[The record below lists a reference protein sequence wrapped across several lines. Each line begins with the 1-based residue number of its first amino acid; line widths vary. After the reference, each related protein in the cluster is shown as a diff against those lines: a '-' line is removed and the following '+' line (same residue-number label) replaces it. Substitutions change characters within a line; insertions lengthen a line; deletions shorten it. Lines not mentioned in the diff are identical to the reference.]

1 MTSDLITD
9 KEFELAIEGMTCT
22 ACAGRVERQL
32 NKVSGVKSYVD
43 FATETA
49 HLSLTKPVAL
59 EEIFQVVSKAGYS
72 ATTNP
77 THLVGASK
85 LNKKLF
91 VSVVLSFLVASLS
104 MIAALQFDYWQWVTL
119 ILSIPVVFWGSA
131 PFHQAAYKNL
141 KHKTTTMDTLVSLGV
156 LVSFSWSAYQVLFG
170 GAGAASYRMMF
181 SWLSHSG
188 MVELYFEVATVVP
201 TVVLIGRWLELRTRR
216 SATDSVKAL
225 LATVP
230 ENSIIKVAGV
240 ETEVKTASIKQSD
253 LVVVRLGERIPVDG
267 VIQSGTSSI
276 DASVITGE
284 SIPQE
289 VEIGSLVSAGSVN
302 LSGILIISATTPGNA
317 SRISLIASLVR
328 EATSSKAKVANLT
341 DSISRIFVPFIIL
354 LALFTYLAWFF
365 IGNDPNQA
373 LTAAVAVLVIACP
386 CALGIAV
393 PISLIM
399 AASVGAK
406 AGAVIRNPDTLSL
419 LSKIDTVVLD
429 KTGTLTSNQM
439 SVTDVVAI
447 GVNDPSEVLARAAA
461 VEKGSLHPI
470 AQAIAKADNQL
481 TASKIREEVSVGV
494 FGEING
500 LEIFVVNPDKSPIQL
515 SAELQSGV
523 TNLRKSGVVVI
534 VGWGGYVT
542 GLIVVA
548 DTVRPTSAVA
558 VAKLHKLDIKTLLLS
573 GDFAQSVEI
582 IAKSTGVQASKSGVS
597 PEQKYAEIVEL
608 KKSGVVAMVGDGLN
622 DTAALAQADVG
633 ISMGTGTHAAQS
645 AAAITIIGDDP
656 ELIPYAIRLGRRTK
670 RTIEQNLFWAFI
682 YNIVLIP
689 VAALGL
695 LNPLLAGTAMAFSS
709 ITVVLN
715 SLRMRRFS

>member
-328 EATSSKAKVANLT
+328 EATSSKTKIANLT

-558 VAKLHKLDIKTLLLS
+558 VAKLHKLGIKTLLLS

-582 IAKSTGVQASKSGVS
+582 IAKLTGVQASKSGVS

-715 SLRMRRFS
+715 SLRIRRFS

>member
-141 KHKTTTMDTLVSLGV
+141 KNKTTTMDTLVSLGV
-156 LVSFSWSAYQVLFG
+156 IVSFSWSAYQVLFG

-328 EATSSKAKVANLT
+328 EATSSKAKIANLT

-365 IGNDPNQA
+365 IGDDPNQA

-558 VAKLHKLDIKTLLLS
+558 VAKLHKLGIKTLLLS

>member
-141 KHKTTTMDTLVSLGV
+141 KNKTTTMDTLVSLGV
-156 LVSFSWSAYQVLFG
+156 IVSFSWSAYQVLFG

-302 LSGILIISATTPGNA
+302 LSGVLIISATTPGNA

-328 EATSSKAKVANLT
+328 EATSSKAKIANLA

-558 VAKLHKLDIKTLLLS
+558 VAKLHKLGIKTLLLS

-656 ELIPYAIRLGRRTK
+656 ELIPYAISLGRRTK